1 MVLHVPGPILDLA
14 RYEISHRVCP
24 RSQSQSRSHAVFTSS
39 TLTYK
44 DTALMSIEHPLHGL
58 NRKRSR
64 HLTEPWMILSHILS
78 LHKLIVEG
86 LESLPREL
94 SQPWT
99 RLVPS
104 YVDHAR
110 LPKRSPS
117 HWTCHFLAILVHYV
131 HQVRGYS
138 LDVDGV

>member
-1 MVLHVPGPILDLA
+1 
-14 RYEISHRVCP
+14 
-24 RSQSQSRSHAVFTSS
+24 
-39 TLTYK
+39 
-44 DTALMSIEHPLHGL
+44 MSIEHPLHDL
-58 NRKRSR
+58 NRKRSWD
-64 HLTEPWMILSHILS
+64 LTETRMILSHNFP
-78 LHKLIVEG
+78 LHKLVVEG
-86 LESLPREL
+86 LESLPRDL